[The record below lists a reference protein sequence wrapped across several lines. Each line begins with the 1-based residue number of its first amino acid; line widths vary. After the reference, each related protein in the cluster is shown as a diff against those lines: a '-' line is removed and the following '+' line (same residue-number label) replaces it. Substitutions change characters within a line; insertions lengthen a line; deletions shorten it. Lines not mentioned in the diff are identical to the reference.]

1 MQTLKRK
8 DKSDIKNKCNTICR
22 ESSEQ
27 DKPNKNPKSKRKS
40 VITLVRRQYDQT
52 HKQMGNSENT
62 KTRVQSFCEN
72 FPRSMTDYMKTS
84 IRAKPNHFKFHVGT
98 NDLNLNRPPDE
109 VAKTIIDLASEL

>member
-8 DKSDIKNKCNTICR
+8 NKSDIKNKCNTICR

-27 DKPNKNPKSKRKS
+27 GKPNKNPKSERKS
-40 VITLVRRQYDQT
+40 VITLVKRQYDQT

-72 FPRSMTDYMKTS
+72 FPRSMADYMKPS
-84 IRAKPNHFKFHVGT
+84 IRAKPNHFKFHVGA

-109 VAKTIIDLASEL
+109 IAKTIIDLASEL